1 MNFKLRASI
10 LDRLQPSDTTVLL
23 VTAIIVGAGTG
34 LVAVGFIK
42 SIDLVERLFFE
53 GGGQWFGNLGRW
65 LFVLIPVVGGL
76 IAGPIIA
83 YVAPEAKG
91 HGVPEVMQAIA
102 LKGGRIRPVVVV
114 AKAAA
119 SAFCIGS
126 GGSAGREGP
135 IVQVGAAM
143 GSSIGQWL
151 RLSEDRIRNL
161 VACGAAAGIAAT
173 FNAPIAGVLFAVEII
188 LGELHMG
195 MLGNVVISAV
205 TASTV
210 ERVFLGE
217 RPAFDIPV
225 YGIQTPWEVL
235 LYAALGVLA
244 AFVAVGFIHLLYWFE
259 DRFDEWNFPDALKP
273 AVGGLLLGALAFGY
287 PPFLGRLGIPAGEA
301 LAGLPIMENI
311 PHIFG
316 AGFPVIEGAL
326 LGKLSFALLFLL
338 IFLKPLAT
346 SLTLGSGNSGG
357 VFAPSLFTGAALGGA
372 FGRLVEM
379 LFPSLTS
386 GAGAF
391 AVVGM
396 AAVFAGAARA
406 PFTAILIVFEMTDD
420 YRIIL
425 PLMAAVVI
433 SVLVA
438 ERLERESIYT
448 LKLARRGIRLQ
459 SGRDIDVME
468 SVRVADVMITD
479 RLTLS
484 VDTPVSVLAQKFIET
499 ARHGFAVLDKNGD
512 LYGIV
517 SLSDYREAIEK
528 HKDISTLTV
537 GDIAS
542 RAVVTAYPD
551 ETIGAVMRRM
561 APRDLSRLPVV
572 DRENPRRLV
581 GLVRRNDIV
590 RAYEVGVTNREKARL
605 LASQKRLREAS
616 GLDTVEIR
624 VEKDSYCDGKRIRE
638 IAWPQDCIIATLRHG
653 RRTIIPHGD
662 ALLRAGDTLV
672 AVGKPQALDAV
683 RDLCMKG
690 QGQDGA
696 NEKDKGA

>member
-1 MNFKLRASI
+1 
-10 LDRLQPSDTTVLL
+10 
-23 VTAIIVGAGTG
+23 
-34 LVAVGFIK
+34 
-42 SIDLVERLFFE
+42 
-53 GGGQWFGNLGRW
+53 
-65 LFVLIPVVGGL
+65 
-76 IAGPIIA
+76 
-83 YVAPEAKG
+83 
-91 HGVPEVMQAIA
+91 
-102 LKGGRIRPVVVV
+102 
-114 AKAAA
+114 

-135 IVQVGAAM
+135 IVQVGAAL
-143 GSSIGQWL
+143 GSTFGQWL

-217 RPAFDIPV
+217 RPAFNIPI

-235 LYAALGVLA
+235 LYVLLGILA
-244 AFVAVGFIHLLYWFE
+244 AVTAVAFIHILYWFE
-259 DRFDEWNFPDALKP
+259 DLFDGWHFPDALKP
-273 AVGGLLLGALAFGY
+273 AVGGLLLGALALIY
-287 PPFLGRLGIPAGEA
+287 PPFLGRIGVPANET
-301 LAGLPIMENI
+301 LAGLPITENI

-316 AGFPVIEGAL
+316 AGFSVIEGAL
-326 LGKLSFALLFLL
+326 LGQLSLALLFLL

-346 SLTLGSGNSGG
+346 SFTLGSGNSGG

-372 FGRLVEM
+372 FGQVVKV
-379 LFPSLTS
+379 LFPGMTS
-386 GAGAF
+386 GPGAF

-420 YRIIL
+420 YRLIL
-425 PLMAAVVI
+425 PLMAAVVV

-448 LKLARRGIRLQ
+448 LKLTRRGIRLQ
-459 SGRDIDVME
+459 RGRDVDVME

-484 VDTPVSVLAQKFIET
+484 VDTPVTVLAQKFIET
-499 ARHGFAVLDKNGD
+499 ARHGFAVLDENGE

-517 SLSDYREAIEK
+517 SLSDYRAALEK
-528 HKDISTLTV
+528 YKDVSKLTV

-542 RAVVTAYPD
+542 RAVVTAFPD

-561 APRDLSRLPVV
+561 APRDISRLPVV
-572 DRENPRRLV
+572 DRENPKKV
-581 GLVRRNDIV
+581 IGLVRRNDIV
-590 RAYEVGVTNREKARL
+590 RAYEIGVTNREKARL

-616 GLDTVEIR
+616 GLDTVELR
-624 VEKDSYCDGKRIRE
+624 VEKGSFCDGKRISE
-638 IAWPQDCIIATLRHG
+638 IPWPQDCIIATLRRG
-653 RRTIIPHGD
+653 RRAVIPHGN
-662 ALLRAGDTLV
+662 AALRAGDILI
-672 AVGKPQALDAV
+672 AVGKPDALATA
-683 RDLCMKG
+683 RRLCTEEEKG
-690 QGQDGA
+690 TVETEQ
-696 NEKDKGA
+696 